1 MPGYYALHV
10 GGDFEGTRLSQR
22 LLDKMALADIPD
34 TLEPLFADFA
44 FRRNPS
50 EGFGD
55 FCHRRRGAL
64 ADADQGECATSS
76 ARWLKG
82 SETCDGSRS
91 FHA

>member
-1 MPGYYALHV
+1 MPGCYAFYV

-22 LLDKMALADIPD
+22 LLDKVALADIPD

-55 FCHRRRGAL
+55 FCQRVGAERL
-64 ADADQGECATSS
+64 QMLIKENVQP
-76 ARWLKG
+76 LP
-82 SETCDGSRS
+82 
-91 FHA
+91 HAG